1 MIITKRT
8 EKALVVWFGIVQS
21 LHLVVLAR
29 ALIIF
34 SRTTELPFPA
44 LPPPQGWSPQA
55 EHFLIGNGIID
66 AVNIFLSLI
75 FVYVFF
81 KSKPWALKTGLISLT
96 VLLYSAL
103 IFAYG
108 TIRAGAWSEH
118 PFAYCSMAVLY
129 IPIFLLT
136 VYFYTEKTSYL

>member
-29 ALIIF
+29 ALVIF
-34 SRTTELPFPA
+34 SRTAELPFPA

-75 FVYVFF
+75 FVYGFF
-81 KSKPWALKTGLISLT
+81 KSKPWTLKTGLISLT
-96 VLLYSAL
+96 ILLYSAL

-108 TIRAGAWSEH
+108 TIKAGAWSAH
-118 PFAYCSMAVLY
+118 PFAYGSMVVAYL
-129 IPIFLLT
+129 PILMLT
-136 VYFYTEKTSYL
+136 VHFFLNRDAF